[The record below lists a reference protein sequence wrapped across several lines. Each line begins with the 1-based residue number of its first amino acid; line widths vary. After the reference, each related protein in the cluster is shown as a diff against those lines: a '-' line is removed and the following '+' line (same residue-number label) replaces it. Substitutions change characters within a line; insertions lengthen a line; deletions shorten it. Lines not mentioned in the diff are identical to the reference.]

1 MRKISIAL
9 AAAAALN
16 FGPALAADDANE
28 PPITS
33 PSQMIDGVTVENVS
47 ELAKELGG
55 QNIEMREFN
64 GRKTVIMMDG
74 EVPYNLGL
82 AICDMRPGKCVIL
95 LAFVL
100 MDFGDAN
107 YPLEVVNSLNRDGWF
122 LTMAKTGEKNIM
134 SFGRAIIVDG
144 GVTKKNLAM
153 NIGAFVGAFRET
165 MKALKTQL
173 VAGVYPGGAQLKA
186 QMIEPTVRPVVPQ
199 PEEAARIMDKLAEAY
214 RAASKRAR

>member
-1 MRKISIAL
+1 MRRISLAL
-9 AAAAALN
+9 VTAAALSV
-16 FGPALAADDANE
+16 GPALAADEPNE
-28 PPITS
+28 PPIANPT
-33 PSQMIDGVTVENVS
+33 QMIDSVTVENIS

-55 QNIEMREFN
+55 QSIETREFN

-100 MDFGDAN
+100 MDFGDTN

-144 GVTKKNLAM
+144 GVTKKNLAINM
-153 NIGAFVGAFRET
+153 GAFVGAFRET
-165 MKALKTQL
+165 MKNLKTQL
-173 VAGVYPGGAQLKA
+173 VAGVYPSGAQLKA
-186 QMIEPTVRPVVPQ
+186 QMSEPTFRPVVPQ
-199 PEEAARIMDKLAEAY
+199 PEEAARIMDKMAEAY
-214 RAASKRAR
+214 RAASKQAR